1 MSGALGWLQ
10 PWEIGQFWRE
20 KMKISTRWSKLYS
33 LQINQLLMPEERER
47 SRRLLYG
54 GIAACFFIVG
64 LVLMVFLFWLVFPVI
79 IGLGLWV
86 FAALFLSLAIKGRT
100 FTDWNA
106 EKIARRERAKRKDLI

>member
-1 MSGALGWLQ
+1 
-10 PWEIGQFWRE
+10 
-20 KMKISTRWSKLYS
+20 MKISTRWSKLYS
-33 LQINQLLMPEERER
+33 LQINQLLMPEEMER

-100 FTDWNA
+100 FTD
-106 EKIARRERAKRKDLI
+106 